1 MDRSLNSERAVPGDP
16 PPRAVDRPAATDW
29 PTMAAELM
37 QARQTVLPKRLV
49 DPGPDAAQRHSILAA
64 AASAPDHGQL
74 LPWRFIT
81 VPPARREALAEVF
94 AQALLER
101 DASASAEQVAQ
112 ARDKAHRAPWL
123 MLVVVDGLR
132 GDPDVDLHERLLSAG
147 CAVQNVLLMA
157 TAQGWGSA
165 LTSGKALKSR
175 HLRTLFG
182 LHDAEHALCFLSIGT
197 VLSHRAT
204 RPRPAVNDYAS
215 ALGPAPD
222 AAVEY
227 PPSTIDRP

>member
-1 MDRSLNSERAVPGDP
+1 M
-16 PPRAVDRPAATDW
+16 T
-29 PTMAAELM
+29 AELM

-49 DPGPDAAQRHSILAA
+49 VPGPDAAQRHSILAA

-81 VPPARREALAEVF
+81 VPPAQRAALAEVF

-132 GDPDVDLHERLLSAG
+132 GDPDVDLHERILSAG
-147 CAVQNVLLMA
+147 CAVQNVLLMT
-157 TAQGWGSA
+157 TAQGWGLSKKYPCNMSHPCWARKSA
-165 LTSGKALKSR
+165 WARVSTPSATVWILKR
-175 HLRTLFG
+175 
-182 LHDAEHALCFLSIGT
+182 
-197 VLSHRAT
+197 RAMDRMACT
-204 RPRPAVNDYAS
+204 NAAS
-215 ALGPAPD
+215 S
-222 AAVEY
+222 
-227 PPSTIDRP
+227 PSA